1 MRTLKNIIYL
11 GMKELRSLMR
21 DKAMLALIVFAFTV
35 SIYSSAT
42 VTSGSLHLAPIAIA
56 DQDRSQLSERIINSF
71 YEPYFLAPADID
83 ISQMDG
89 LMDSGTYTF
98 TMDIPPNFQRD
109 VLAGRRPAIQLNV
122 DATRMSQAFL
132 GNSYIQN
139 IVTGEV
145 NTFLVKNRQNTVLPV
160 DLDIRARFNPNLNQ
174 MWFGSVMA
182 IINNITMLSIVLTG
196 AALIREREHGTIE
209 HLLVMPVTPFEI
221 MMSKVWS
228 MGLVVLLASLGS
240 LLLIVRFLLQVPIEG
255 SITLFMCGVALS
267 LFATT
272 SIGIFMGT
280 LARSMPQF
288 GLLMIMVL
296 LPLNMLSGGM
306 TSRESMPQF
315 VQDIMQTMP
324 TTHFVSL
331 AQAILY
337 RGADFLIVW
346 PQFIYLIIIGGV
358 FFGAALLRFRKTIS
372 AMA

>member
-71 YEPYFLAPADID
+71 YEPYFLTPADID

-145 NTFLVKNRQNTVLPV
+145 NTFLAKNRQNTVLPV

>member
-89 LMDSGTYTF
+89 LIDSGTYTF

-145 NTFLVKNRQNTVLPV
+145 NTFLAKNRQNTVLPV

>member
-145 NTFLVKNRQNTVLPV
+145 NTFLAKNRQNSVLPV

-228 MGLVVLLASLGS
+228 MGLVVLLASLSS

-346 PQFIYLIIIGGV
+346 PQFIYLIIIGGA